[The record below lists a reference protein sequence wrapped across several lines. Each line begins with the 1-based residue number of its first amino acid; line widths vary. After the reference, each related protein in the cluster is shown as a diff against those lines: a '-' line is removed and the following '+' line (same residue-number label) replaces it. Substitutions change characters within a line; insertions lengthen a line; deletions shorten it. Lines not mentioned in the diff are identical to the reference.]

1 MNGTGVNSLS
11 SLRAKKKESRDRSR
25 QDRVWERGKTSPPSA
40 SKRSHV
46 SHGVRH
52 LLLHHYKA
60 ISAPPFVDVSRA
72 VETALYLPL
81 PRTRDVPRLLPD
93 FWVKSLR
100 GRRGRKGGTSGS
112 RNVRVSSPLSRCATR
127 LEPKLE
133 DLDSIEFEDK
143 RLVADCLRFN
153 FDFSESSKLGR
164 ISVLRVFFVNTWDK
178 FLIFIEWCVWMWKEY
193 VLVCSLKY
201 RFSRMEWSDIRW
213 THVKFWK
220 TCNSPGRCF
229 SSLVGERKEVWNVKV
244 DGSCERNSPRCI
256 ISRVGQFSQ
265 VRGKN
270 FSFYAAFEIYIYI
283 FQDIHV

>member
-25 QDRVWERGKTSPPSA
+25 PDRVWEREKTSPPSA

-127 LEPKLE
+127 LERKLE

-143 RLVADCLRFN
+143 RLVGDSSEIQFWFFRVVEAWENFSTTRFLYEYV
-153 FDFSESSKLGR
+153 SE
-164 ISVLRVFFVNTWDK
+164 K
-178 FLIFIEWCVWMWKEY
+178 FIFFIEW
-193 VLVCSLKY
+193 
-201 RFSRMEWSDIRW
+201 
-213 THVKFWK
+213 
-220 TCNSPGRCF
+220 
-229 SSLVGERKEVWNVKV
+229 
-244 DGSCERNSPRCI
+244 
-256 ISRVGQFSQ
+256 
-265 VRGKN
+265 
-270 FSFYAAFEIYIYI
+270 
-283 FQDIHV
+283 

>member
-25 QDRVWERGKTSPPSA
+25 PDRVWEREKTSPPSA

-127 LEPKLE
+127 LERKLE

-143 RLVADCLRFN
+143 RLGGDLRFN
-153 FDFSESSKLGR
+153 FDFSESSKLER
-164 ISVLRVFFVNTWDK
+164 ISVQRVFFMNIWDK
-178 FLIFIEWCVWMWKEY
+178 FLIFIEWCIWGTWNMYSFRVSNI
-193 VLVCSLKY
+193 VFLV
-201 RFSRMEWSDIRW
+201 RNGAIFD
-213 THVKFWK
+213 
-220 TCNSPGRCF
+220 
-229 SSLVGERKEVWNVKV
+229 ERT
-244 DGSCERNSPRCI
+244 
-256 ISRVGQFSQ
+256 
-265 VRGKN
+265 
-270 FSFYAAFEIYIYI
+270 
-283 FQDIHV
+283 